1 MKRDEIQIN
10 ERKHKESIK
19 KWAGVPKRGQYEE
32 SKRNSYCH
40 SNQYQ
45 NSTPKDTKQL
55 LDFSDKRQKTTHK
68 MFQEDSWAQYHLE
81 KAYLT
86 VYGQPK

>member
-1 MKRDEIQIN
+1 MKLEEIKIQ

-32 SKRNSYCH
+32 SKRNSYYH

-55 LDFSDKRQKTTHK
+55 LDFSDKRVQKTTHK
-68 MFQEDSWAQYHLE
+68 MMIFQEDSWAQYHLE
-81 KAYLT
+81 KA
-86 VYGQPK
+86 